1 MSSSSVPCLADR
13 LLIEQVRL
21 HEVLYAVT
29 TKSNRDN
36 QLRDRAWIEIAS
48 TLDRSVEDSKERWRY
63 MRDRYVKDVGKYRR
77 SLRHYDQ
84 QETENLNEMSFMS
97 LMSFLNP
104 YIRRK
109 PKYSLKHYLYQ
120 C

>member
-13 LLIEQVRL
+13 MLIEQVRL

-48 TLDRSVEDSKERWRY
+48 TLDRS
-63 MRDRYVKDVGKYRR
+63 GKIFLYETR
-77 SLRHYDQ
+77 SFSVLSRFNSIMTPM
-84 QETENLNEMSFMS
+84 ENEM
-97 LMSFLNP
+97 L
-104 YIRRK
+104 
-109 PKYSLKHYLYQ
+109 LKMK
-120 C
+120 

>member
-48 TLDRSVEDSKERWRY
+48 TLDRS
-63 MRDRYVKDVGKYRR
+63 GKTFLH
-77 SLRHYDQ
+77 SVLFFI
-84 QETENLNEMSFMS
+84 SFAFS
-97 LMSFLNP
+97 IP
-104 YIRRK
+104 
-109 PKYSLKHYLYQ
+109 
-120 C
+120 

>member
-48 TLDRSVEDSKERWRY
+48 TLDRSGKTHIC
-63 MRDRYVKDVGKYRR
+63 VK
-77 SLRHYDQ
+77 H
-84 QETENLNEMSFMS
+84 
-97 LMSFLNP
+97 FLVRLS
-104 YIRRK
+104 YKILIR
-109 PKYSLKHYLYQ
+109 L
-120 C
+120 